1 MSPIEAQGHIF
12 SKNKTHAKKRS
23 AKRYNKK
30 ALDRVPTRKL
40 QSGGG
45 KKFPELG
52 EGRSTSIY
60 IEPACK
66 DIAILL
72 AFYNPAGFKRIL
84 NNILYIIHILKE
96 KKIPFYVAECV
107 FDKAKPAIPGADLV
121 VHSNSYMFYKEQLMN
136 KLEKLVPA
144 KYTKLVMLDGDIIFD
159 SPDWVDQVSIS
170 LNNFDIIQPFN
181 KACWLMPGNKI
192 IRSWKYS
199 YAHALVKNIPIDAGN
214 LHVYHP
220 GFAWA
225 FKRKTFNELGGFYPN
240 AIIGS
245 GDMLFTFN
253 FFQDSIP
260 EKWITD
266 SLKTRVTIE
275 DWPAYHANFK
285 KVAPKL
291 GIVDIRALHLFHGL
305 TINRQYKT
313 RYAKFAHLL
322 KNKWDDYIKYND
334 DGITE
339 FKDPKLRH
347 VLLSY
352 FKGRNEDIPL
362 KEAIDISRNGIV
374 SAKPT
379 PPVNLNTEIAPPLG
393 QI

>member
-1 MSPIEAQGHIF
+1 MSPTRAQQHIF
-12 SKNKTHAKKRS
+12 FKNKTHAKKRA
-23 AKRYNKK
+23 AKRRVARR
-30 ALDRVPTRKL
+30 ALTRKIY

-66 DIAILL
+66 DVAVLL

-96 KKIPFYVAECV
+96 KKIPVFVAECV
-107 FDKAKPAIPGADLV
+107 FNNAKPDIPDADLV
-121 VHSNSYMFYKEQLMN
+121 VNSNSYMFYKEQLLN
-136 KLEKLVPA
+136 KLEKVVPA

-159 SPDWVDQVSIS
+159 SPDWIDQVSIS
-170 LNNFDIIQPFN
+170 LNTHDIIQPYN

-199 YAHALVKNIPIDAGN
+199 YAHALTKNIPIDSEN

-225 FKRKTFNELGGFYPN
+225 FKRKTFTELGGFYPN
-240 AIIGS
+240 AIIGG

-253 FFQDSIP
+253 FFQKSIP
-260 EKWITD
+260 KDWISGPLETRIAIEKWP
-266 SLKTRVTIE
+266 E
-275 DWPAYHANFK
+275 YNANFI
-285 KVAPKL
+285 KVSPKL

-305 TINRQYKT
+305 TMNRQYKS
-313 RYAKFAHLL
+313 RYVKFAHLL
-322 KNKWDDYIKYND
+322 DKKWDDHITYNK

-339 FKDPKLRH
+339 FKDPTLRH

-352 FKGRNEDIPL
+352 FKERDEDVPL
-362 KEAIDISRNGIV
+362 AKAIEISRNGV
-374 SAKPT
+374 APTAKAAPA
-379 PPVNLNTEIAPPLG
+379 VNLNTETTDPTG
-393 QI
+393 QA

>member
-1 MSPIEAQGHIF
+1 MGRIEAQQRIF
-12 SKNKTHAKKRS
+12 LKSRTHANKRA
-23 AKRYNKK
+23 AKRV
-30 ALDRVPTRKL
+30 ARRAPTRKL

-45 KKFPELG
+45 QKFPELG

-60 IEPACK
+60 IEPVCK
-66 DIAILL
+66 DIAVLL

-107 FDKAKPAIPGADLV
+107 FDKAKPAIPDADLV

-159 SPDWVDQVSIS
+159 SPDWIDQVSIS
-170 LNNFDIIQPFN
+170 LNTNDIIQPYN

-199 YAHALVKNIPIDAGN
+199 YAHALVKNIPIDSDN

-240 AIIGS
+240 AIIGN

-260 EKWITD
+260 EKWVTE
-266 SLKTRVTIE
+266 SLKTRITIE

-285 KVAPKL
+285 RVAPKL

-313 RYAKFAHLL
+313 RYVKFSHLL
-322 KNKWDDYIKYND
+322 KKKWDDYITYND

-352 FKGRNEDIPL
+352 FKERNEDIPL
-362 KEAIDISRNGIV
+362 KQAIDISRNGILTAA
-374 SAKPT
+374 S
-379 PPVNLNTEIAPPLG
+379 PVNLNTETTHPLG
-393 QI
+393 QL